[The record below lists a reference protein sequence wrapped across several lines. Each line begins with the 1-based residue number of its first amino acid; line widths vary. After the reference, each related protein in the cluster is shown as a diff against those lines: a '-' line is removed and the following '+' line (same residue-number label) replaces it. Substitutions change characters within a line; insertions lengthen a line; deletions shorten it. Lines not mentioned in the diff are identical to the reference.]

1 MYFEKDSARN
11 FNLNKKKKVKQ
22 SNLTFT
28 ETDKNRLVEMA
39 WQDRISFDTIKEL
52 YGFSE
57 NEVKKMMRNLLKKSS
72 FKMWR
77 KRVQGRATKHKLKL
91 NQKITRFQ

>member
-1 MYFEKDSARN
+1 
-11 FNLNKKKKVKQ
+11 
-22 SNLTFT
+22 LTFT

-77 KRVQGRATKHKLKL
+77 KRVQGRTTKHKLKL
-91 NQKITRFQ
+91 DQKITRFQ

>member
-57 NEVKKMMRNLLKKSS
+57 NEVKKMMRNLLKRSS

-77 KRVQGRATKHKLKL
+77 KRVQGRTTKHKLKL
-91 NQKITRFQ
+91 DQKITRFQ

>member
-11 FNLNKKKKVKQ
+11 FNLKKKKIVKD
-22 SNLTFT
+22 SDLTFT
-28 ETDKNRLVEMA
+28 ESDKNRLVEMA
-39 WQDRISFDTIKEL
+39 WQDRVSFDTIKEL

-57 NEVKKMMRNLLKKSS
+57 NEVKKMMRSLLKKSS

-77 KRVQGRATKHKLKL
+77 ERVQGRATKHKLKVSYK
-91 NQKITRFQ
+91 NTRFQ

>member
-1 MYFEKDSARN
+1 M
-11 FNLNKKKKVKQ
+11 
-22 SNLTFT
+22 TFT

-77 KRVQGRATKHKLKL
+77 KRVQGRTTKHKLKL
-91 NQKITRFQ
+91 DQKITRFQ

>member
-77 KRVQGRATKHKLKL
+77 KRVQGRATKHKLKVSY
-91 NQKITRFQ
+91 KTTRFQ

>member
-77 KRVQGRATKHKLKL
+77 KRVQGRTTKHKLKL
-91 NQKITRFQ
+91 DQKITRFQ

>member
-1 MYFEKDSARN
+1 MYFEKDSARD
-11 FNLNKKKKVKQ
+11 FNLNKKKKLKK

-77 KRVQGRATKHKLKL
+77 KRVQGRTTKHKLKL
-91 NQKITRFQ
+91 DQKITRFQ